1 MRFDL
6 RKAGVIFAVG
16 AILFC
21 CSCEMHHLG
30 EDPDVQREHVELVSG
45 SEGNSDMI
53 KEVPASPMP
62 FAKPTPAEFFP
73 ESSPR

>member
-30 EDPDVQREHVELVSG
+30 EDPEVQREHADLVTG
-45 SEGNSDMI
+45 SKEDSDI
-53 KEVPASPMP
+53 VKEVPASPMLS
-62 FAKPTPAEFFP
+62 AKPTPADFFP

>member
-30 EDPDVQREHVELVSG
+30 EDPGVQRERVDLVTG
-45 SEGNSDMI
+45 SKEDSDI
-53 KEVPASPMP
+53 VKEVPASPMP
-62 FAKPTPAEFFP
+62 SAKPTPAEFFP
-73 ESSPR
+73 ESNPR

>member
-30 EDPDVQREHVELVSG
+30 EDPEVQREHVDLVTG
-45 SEGNSDMI
+45 SKEDSDI
-53 KEVPASPMP
+53 VKEVPASPMP
-62 FAKPTPAEFFP
+62 SAKPTPAEFFP

>member
-1 MRFDL
+1 MRLDF
-6 RKAGVIFAVG
+6 RTAGVIFAVG

-30 EDPDVQREHVELVSG
+30 EDPQVQREHVDLVSG
-45 SEGNSDMI
+45 SSEDSDI
-53 KEVPASPMP
+53 VKEVPASPMP
-62 FAKPTPAEFFP
+62 STKPTPAEFFP